1 MSWRNALARFGDAI
15 LDPTIVASFGRGGFN
30 RHRTGF
36 DPTDLEVDLSGR
48 VCAIT
53 GANGGL
59 GYATASALAQRGAT
73 VWLLCRNAGR
83 GEHALAALRRETKNS
98 DVHLAIVDV
107 SSLADITRFVESGA
121 LPRLDVL
128 VNNAGILPAARA
140 VTADGIESTL
150 ATNLVGPFALTA
162 GLLPALS
169 AGERARIIW
178 VSSGGMYPRKHNL
191 ARLWTPASPFDGV
204 TAYADTKRAMVMTSA
219 RMATALSNRGIAV
232 HCMHP
237 GWADTPGVRSSIPG
251 FWRATRHMLRT
262 PPEGADTI
270 IWLAATEHAQTQSGL
285 FWFDRAARRTHFAP
299 WTHVT
304 AAAQDA
310 LWRALHDWAAIRQ
323 GTFDVTAASSEDR
336 SRPE

>member
-1 MSWRNALARFGDAI
+1 LSWRKALARFGDTV

-36 DPTDLEVDLSGR
+36 DPADLEVDLSGR

-83 GEHALAALRRETKNS
+83 GEHALAALRRESGNP
-98 DVHLAIVDV
+98 DIHLAIVDV
-107 SSLADITRFVESGA
+107 SSLDDITRFVESGT
-121 LPRLDVL
+121 LRRLDVL
-128 VNNAGILPAARA
+128 VNNAGILPAARTI
-140 VTADGIESTL
+140 TADGIESTL

-178 VSSGGMYPRKHNL
+178 VSSGGMYPRKHDL
-191 ARLWTPASPFDGV
+191 SRLWTPSTPFDGV
-204 TAYADTKRAMVMTSA
+204 TAYADTKRAMVIASA
-219 RMATALSNRGIAV
+219 RMASALSSRGIAV

-237 GWADTPGVRSSIPG
+237 GWADTPGVRTSIPG
-251 FWRATRHMLRT
+251 FWRVTRHMLRS
-262 PPEGADTI
+262 PNEGADTI

-285 FWFDRAARRTHFAP
+285 FWFDRAPRRTHFVP
-299 WTHVT
+299 WTRS
-304 AAAQDA
+304 APGAEEG
-310 LWRALHDWAAIRQ
+310 LWRALHDWAAVPH
-323 GTFDVTAASSEDR
+323 GAFDVTAT
-336 SRPE
+336 